1 MHKEHT
7 VYMEQYAYA
16 SKIRHSNASLKTAFS
31 IAVLLL
37 CVVLD
42 SIPVSVFVILSMMA
56 VTVGIGKIR
65 LADYISLM
73 GIPLF
78 FIVFGGIAL
87 IFTTHDAGRTAGVTL
102 RAVGGI
108 SAFYFLVLSTPVSEI
123 LTVFRKCRLPK
134 LFIELM
140 YLIYRFIFVLTDVWN
155 SMNTAAQARLGY
167 VDYKTSLRT
176 FGGIAGNL
184 LILSMRKAD
193 AFYNAMES
201 RCYTGELCFL
211 EESEKCRLW
220 ECAGAV
226 LYICALVII
235 RRVCG

>member
-16 SKIRHSNASLKTAFS
+16 SNIRGSNASLKTAFS
-31 IAVLLL
+31 VAVLLL
-37 CVVLD
+37 CVAFD
-42 SIPVSVFVILSMMA
+42 SAFVSAFVILSMMA
-56 VTVGIGKIR
+56 VTVGIGKVRLSDYIR
-65 LADYISLM
+65 LL

-87 IFTTHDAGRTAGVTL
+87 IFTTHDAGRAACVTL
-102 RAVGGI
+102 RALGGV
-108 SAFYFLVLSTPVSEI
+108 SAFYFLILSTPVGEI
-123 LTVFRKCRLPK
+123 LGVLRKCRLPK

-155 SMNTAAQARLGY
+155 SMNTSARARLGY
-167 VDYKTSLRT
+167 VDYRTSLRT

-184 LILSMRKAD
+184 LVLAMRRAD

-201 RCYTGELCFL
+201 RCYAGDLCFL
-211 EESEKCRLW
+211 EESKKCRLH

-226 LYICALVII
+226 LYICAMVGI
-235 RRVCG
+235 RRFCG